1 MHARPGQGRIT
12 DIGKDSDIPIMAASD
27 RGRLA
32 TPFAILFV
40 CNACTVQRCN
50 VHNVYHV
57 CAQPIACPRV
67 SWGPRVDLSAPS
79 AHACLLTTA
88 HGLPLNGAEVNES
101 MVNTGTSRT
110 GCMAA
115 IQKSHLLVSFRWE
128 SLEFL
133 V

>member
-1 MHARPGQGRIT
+1 VHARPGQGRIT
-12 DIGKDSDIPIMAASD
+12 DIGKDGDIPIMAASD

-32 TPFAILFV
+32 TLL
-40 CNACTVQRCN
+40 QRM
-50 VHNVYHV
+50 HSATLQRIGMHV

-79 AHACLLTTA
+79 AYVCLLTTA

-115 IQKSHLLVSFRWE
+115 IQKRATFQFAFSP
-128 SLEFL
+128 
-133 V
+133 